1 MAHTDQI
8 QFFQQAILFFPSE
21 FSGKVID
28 IGANE
33 INGGPHTYVKA
44 AEYVGVDL
52 AEGENVDLVA
62 RGEEVDLPT
71 GYFDVAMSSECF
83 EHAPTWRAI
92 LLNMIRMTRPGGV
105 VIFSCATTGR
115 PEHGTSRTDLG
126 FAAPMAVSIGQEHY
140 ANVTAKQ
147 AREVL
152 GEGLLDDYFLVVNDR
167 MFDLYMVGLKR
178 GATVA
183 DLQTLEKCRK
193 AVENKYESLSSF
205 QSKKEF
211 AVHRGKR
218 YLAKTV
224 GDRNLE
230 RVRKRIY

>member
-1 MAHTDQI
+1 M
-8 QFFQQAILFFPSE
+8 
-21 FSGKVID
+21 
-28 IGANE
+28 
-33 INGGPHTYVKA
+33 
-44 AEYVGVDL
+44 
-52 AEGENVDLVA
+52 
-62 RGEEVDLPT
+62 
-71 GYFDVAMSSECF
+71 
-83 EHAPTWRAI
+83 
-92 LLNMIRMTRPGGV
+92 
-105 VIFSCATTGR
+105 
-115 PEHGTSRTDLG
+115 
-126 FAAPMAVSIGQEHY
+126 
-140 ANVTAKQ
+140 TAKQ

-205 QSKKEF
+205 QSKEEF